1 MLGSNKTTK
10 TSSLNTKDKLQ
21 HSGRRGGSDRT
32 YERRAAPQSSG
43 EMGRHSNVD
52 DMRKDIDDLKVAVRG
67 LTMAM
72 EHVKDALEAMART
85 ASNSV
90 HIRVV
95 AMMFGI
101 IVMTVTGIEGAQ
113 WFFKSYLP
121 AQIMNAP

>member
-1 MLGSNKTTK
+1 M
-10 TSSLNTKDKLQ
+10 
-21 HSGRRGGSDRT
+21 
-32 YERRAAPQSSG
+32 ERRSK
-43 EMGRHSNVD
+43 VD
-52 DMRKDIDDLKVAVRG
+52 DVRKDIDDLKVAVRG

-85 ASNSV
+85 ASQSV

-121 AQIMNAP
+121 AVTAGQ